1 MKKIFLLILILLTI
15 KSTLYSFNIHLIDPI
30 KFALSNSYYTYK
42 LTHYNYT
49 QYIPLEDTLLTSII
63 QKKQPFDEHI
73 QQIMTKDVYDTLY
86 YKFKNYK
93 KVEPILSI
101 KIIDQRIDKNDP
113 NLIYIDFLIIQPFK
127 ANNDSF
133 FYYHFDLL
141 NYRFTFDQI
150 IVLQNNAQN
159 WKCISYEQPVK
170 YHADRV
176 FFSYWNNLEYNYNNI
191 INYQIIN
198 ELTNFSIA
206 YNHNDFLQTYTHLKN
221 IANLIYNWYLYN
233 SK

>member
-1 MKKIFLLILILLTI
+1 MIFFEKFLLILILLTI
-15 KSTLYSFNIHLIDPI
+15 KSTLYSFNLHLIEPI
-30 KFALSNSYYTYK
+30 KFSLSNSYYTYK
-42 LTHYNYT
+42 LMHYNYT
-49 QYIPLEDTLLTSII
+49 QYIPIEDTLLTSIA

-86 YKFKNYK
+86 YKFKNYE

-127 ANNDSF
+127 SNNNS
-133 FYYHFDLL
+133 LL

-150 IVLQNNAQN
+150 IVLQSKDNS

-170 YHADRV
+170 YHSDRV
-176 FFSYWNNLEYNYNNI
+176 FFSYWNNLEYNYSNQ

-198 ELTNFSIA
+198 EINQINLA
-206 YNHNDFLQTYTHLKN
+206 YNDNNIFKTYIHLKN
-221 IANLIYNWYLYN
+221 IINFIRKYHQ
-233 SK
+233 

>member
-15 KSTLYSFNIHLIDPI
+15 KSTLYSFNLHLIEPI
-30 KFALSNSYYTYK
+30 KFSLSNSYYTYK
-42 LTHYNYT
+42 LMHYNYT
-49 QYIPLEDTLLTSII
+49 QYIPIEDTLLTSIA

-86 YKFKNYK
+86 YKFKNYE

-127 ANNDSF
+127 SNNNS
-133 FYYHFDLL
+133 LL

-150 IVLQNNAQN
+150 IVLQSKYFL
-159 WKCISYEQPVK
+159 WTTCKISL
-170 YHADRV
+170 
-176 FFSYWNNLEYNYNNI
+176 W
-191 INYQIIN
+191 
-198 ELTNFSIA
+198 
-206 YNHNDFLQTYTHLKN
+206 
-221 IANLIYNWYLYN
+221 
-233 SK
+233 

>member
-1 MKKIFLLILILLTI
+1 MKKLYILILILLTI
-15 KSTLYSFNIHLIDPI
+15 KSTLYSFNIHFIDPI
-30 KFALSNSYYTYK
+30 KFALSNSYYTYR

-93 KVEPILSI
+93 EVEPILSI

-113 NLIYIDFLIIQPFK
+113 NLIYIDFL
-127 ANNDSF
+127 
-133 FYYHFDLL
+133 

-150 IVLQNNAQN
+150 IVLKNNTQG
-159 WKCISYEQPVK
+159 WKCIFYEQPIK

-176 FFSYWNNLEYNYNNI
+176 FFSYWNNLEYDHNNI

-198 ELTNFSIA
+198 ELNILTIA
-206 YNHNDFLQTYTHLKN
+206 YNHNDFLQAYIHLKN

>member
-150 IVLQNNAQN
+150 RI
-159 WKCISYEQPVK
+159 
-170 YHADRV
+170 
-176 FFSYWNNLEYNYNNI
+176 
-191 INYQIIN
+191 
-198 ELTNFSIA
+198 
-206 YNHNDFLQTYTHLKN
+206 
-221 IANLIYNWYLYN
+221 
-233 SK
+233 